1 MTTLGILDRLV
12 AFPSVTGGGTR
23 EIAAFI
29 RDYLQARGFEV
40 FDLPDKSGEKC
51 GLFARLGGGAGGV
64 LLSGHMDVVP
74 VTGQNWSRDPFRL
87 HVEQGR
93 AYGRGTTDMK
103 GYLAAMLTL
112 ADRAFGRALN
122 QPLKLAF
129 SYDEEIGCVGIQQ
142 MIDRLVPTIGLPDR
156 CFVGEPTQ
164 MQVAIGHKGKAAL
177 RAHCTGQAGHSALAP
192 RFVNALH
199 LACDFVTGLRG
210 VQQDWAKTGVQD
222 AAYDIPYSTLHVGK
236 MSGGEALNIVPD
248 KATLDFE
255 FRHLAADDPAKIMDR
270 LTRLAAQVA
279 APYRDRSG
287 QAGITLEQ
295 INAYPGLAVAEDA
308 PVVGYAQ
315 KLAQS
320 NSTTKVAF
328 GTEAGYFA
336 ALGIPTVV
344 CGPGNMA
351 GQGHQADEYIDLSEL
366 AACDHMLARLLDDIT
381 G

>member
-1 MTTLGILDRLV
+1 MNTLEILDRLV
-12 AFPSVTGGGTR
+12 SFPSVTRGSNLQ
-23 EIAAFI
+23 IAGFI
-29 RDYLQARGFEV
+29 RAFLQSRGFEV
-40 FDLPDKSGEKC
+40 FDLPDETGTKT
-51 GLFARLGGGAGGV
+51 GLFAHLGSGSGGI

-74 VTGQNWSRDPFRL
+74 VAGQDWSRDPFRL
-87 HVEQGR
+87 HIEQER

-103 GYLAAMLTL
+103 GYLAAMLAL
-112 ADRAFGRALN
+112 ADKASKQTLK

-142 MIDRLVPTIGLPDR
+142 MIEQLAPTIGLPDL

-177 RAHCTGQAGHSALAP
+177 RAHCTGQNGHSALAP

-199 LACDFVTGLRG
+199 LASDFVIALREL
-210 VQQDWAKTGVQD
+210 QLNWAKKGLHDT
-222 AAYDIPYSTLHVGK
+222 AYDIPYSTVHVGK
-236 MSGGEALNIVPD
+236 MTGGEALNIVPE
-248 KATLDFE
+248 KAQLDFE
-255 FRHLAADDPAKIMDR
+255 FRHLAEDDPADI
-270 LTRLAAQVA
+270 LAQLNCLAQQTVVPYLSHFANA
-279 APYRDRSG
+279 A
-287 QAGITLEQ
+287 ITLEM
-295 INAYPGLAVAEDA
+295 INAYPGLVVASDA
-308 PVVGYAQ
+308 PVVGYTQ

-320 NSTTKVAF
+320 NTSTKVAF

-351 GQGHQADEYIDLSEL
+351 AQGHQPDEYIELSQL
-366 AACDHMLARLLDDIT
+366 VACDRMLAQLLADMT